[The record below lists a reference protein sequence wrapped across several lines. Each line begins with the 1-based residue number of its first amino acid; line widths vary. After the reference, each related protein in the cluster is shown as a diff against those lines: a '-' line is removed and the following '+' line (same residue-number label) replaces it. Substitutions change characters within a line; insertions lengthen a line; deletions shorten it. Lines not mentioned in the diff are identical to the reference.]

1 MTAGRIPAHEITLDC
16 GELKRRLGDDYAET
30 LEKYKSAQ
38 EEILSAIT
46 VRYAIGD
53 ARLTVSGDTIH
64 ISDTGIESKSL
75 ARHLSHYKDC
85 AVVALTLGVD
95 ADRLIKRYEAKGQ
108 TLGFVADALLSV
120 IADSACLKIC
130 GESFPFEHSAPF
142 AVGYADTD
150 TKHLPSLLK
159 IADQKGAL
167 GITFTDSYL
176 MIPTKS
182 IVVIVGKM

>member
-1 MTAGRIPAHEITLDC
+1 MTAGRIPAREIPLDA

-30 LEKYKSAQ
+30 LEKYASLR
-38 EEILSAIT
+38 EDILSS
-46 VRYAIGD
+46 VKVKYAISNTS
-53 ARLTVSGDTIH
+53 LKVSGDTIH

-75 ARHLSHYKDC
+75 ARHLSHYKNC

-95 ADRLIKRYEAKGQ
+95 ADRLIRRYEAKGQ
-108 TLGFVADALLSV
+108 TVGFVADALLSV

-130 GESFPFEHSAPF
+130 GELFPFEHSAPF

-150 TKHLPSLLK
+150 TKHLPHLLK
-159 IADQKGAL
+159 IADPKGTL

>member
-1 MTAGRIPAHEITLDC
+1 MTAGRIPAREITLDC
-16 GELKRRLGDDYAET
+16 GELKRRLGDDYTET

-53 ARLTVSGDTIH
+53 ARLTVSGDTAVIGDVR
-64 ISDTGIESKSL
+64 IKSQ
-75 ARHLSHYKDC
+75 AIVRHLSRYEIC

-95 ADRLIKRYEAKGQ
+95 ADRLIKRYEAKGE

-142 AVGYADTD
+142 APGYADTD